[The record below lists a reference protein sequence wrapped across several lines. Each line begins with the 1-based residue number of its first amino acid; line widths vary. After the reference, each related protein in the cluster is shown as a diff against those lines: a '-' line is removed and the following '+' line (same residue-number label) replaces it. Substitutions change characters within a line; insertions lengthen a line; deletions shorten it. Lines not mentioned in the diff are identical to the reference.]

1 MSRSSTLALNRSSF
15 RDVCPSYT
23 GGLTAVTTRFSY
35 SFTFTITCSSMI
47 RFQYVV
53 LLLLM
58 DGIHVITNLDLIQQM
73 KEERRAAALKYGLRP
88 EDYKPMDQD
97 DVVRYAGDYPDF
109 GIITY
114 DHKDPYE
121 AWTDRHYRRNWG
133 EMVPIDMMRYR
144 PDRLTFTGLEAED
157 FTTWGSIIMC
167 LRVLVPMALLSWL
180 FCNEDPN
187 ALRWKNPA
195 PRADTSEMLFLDDF
209 LEMLDELP
217 AELRERCTEMRQI
230 DMQVEAGLAQNRQA
244 LIEFFDC
251 GGQLTEEQKQHRYQE
266 LQKEY
271 NRLRLLGE
279 MKVSLAERMQEVLET
294 YMQYLDKEKT
304 HFKYELEADNP
315 GITEVIE
322 TRFANYCESLIALR
336 KERKR
341 KLTNGSV
348 DNGSEPQAKISR
360 FPMQFVLH
368 LTSLFRVATDGNAL
382 SSYIRTEFTLGDE
395 EIESPMVSGAGPI
408 RSRKAPIDD
417 YNIIRRRST
426 SVGLKTSQ
434 SAPSTVITNSVSPA
448 VSEKSW
454 TPLSSLPILEELPP
468 SSALTPTS
476 LCPTAQVTPSTT
488 PTTMPTFVGPESRHG
503 RPRKLTSRV
512 QEMFK
517 EAVQRQRH
525 HYHRSI
531 DTVHTADVSTE
542 DDDEISEEDDDD
554 GDDSKR
560 KWCFCN
566 EKSYGDMVACD
577 NKACPYQW
585 FHYPCVNIS
594 ATPKGRWYCP
604 HCVDERARRSESG
617 DFNAV
622 SAATVL

>member
-1 MSRSSTLALNRSSF
+1 
-15 RDVCPSYT
+15 
-23 GGLTAVTTRFSY
+23 
-35 SFTFTITCSSMI
+35 
-47 RFQYVV
+47 
-53 LLLLM
+53 
-58 DGIHVITNLDLIQQM
+58 
-73 KEERRAAALKYGLRP
+73 
-88 EDYKPMDQD
+88 
-97 DVVRYAGDYPDF
+97 
-109 GIITY
+109 
-114 DHKDPYE
+114 
-121 AWTDRHYRRNWG
+121 
-133 EMVPIDMMRYR
+133 
-144 PDRLTFTGLEAED
+144 
-157 FTTWGSIIMC
+157 
-167 LRVLVPMALLSWL
+167 
-180 FCNEDPN
+180 
-187 ALRWKNPA
+187 
-195 PRADTSEMLFLDDF
+195 MLFLDDF

-230 DMQVEAGLAQNRQA
+230 DIQVEAGLAQNRQA

-251 GGQLTEEQKQHRYQE
+251 GGQLTEEQKQMRYQE

-341 KLTNGSV
+341 KMTNGSV
-348 DNGSEPQAKISR
+348 DNSGEPQAKMSK
-360 FPMQFVLH
+360 VSSEGN
-368 LTSLFRVATDGNAL
+368 SLSN
-382 SSYIRTEFTLGDE
+382 YIRNELTLGEDE
-395 EIESPMVSGAGPI
+395 LESPMVSGAGPV
-408 RSRKAPIDD
+408 RSKKNSADE
-417 YNIIRRRST
+417 YNVVKRRGT
-426 SVGLKTSQ
+426 PVALKTSL
-434 SAPSTVITNSVSPA
+434 SVPSIMSTNAVSPA

-454 TPLSSLPILEELPP
+454 TPLSSIPALDDIPP
-468 SSALTPTS
+468 STALTPSSSCSTTQMT
-476 LCPTAQVTPSTT
+476 PTTTPS
-488 PTTMPTFVGPESRHG
+488 TMPTFVGPESRHG

-531 DTVHTADVSTE
+531 DSVHTADISTE
-542 DDDEISEEDDDD
+542 DEEVPASEEDDDE

-594 ATPKGRWYCP
+594 STPKGRWYCP
-604 HCVDERARRSESG
+604 HCADERVRRGESG
-617 DFNAV
+617 EFSSV
-622 SAATVL
+622 SATAVQIQ

>member
-1 MSRSSTLALNRSSF
+1 
-15 RDVCPSYT
+15 
-23 GGLTAVTTRFSY
+23 
-35 SFTFTITCSSMI
+35 
-47 RFQYVV
+47 
-53 LLLLM
+53 
-58 DGIHVITNLDLIQQM
+58 
-73 KEERRAAALKYGLRP
+73 
-88 EDYKPMDQD
+88 
-97 DVVRYAGDYPDF
+97 
-109 GIITY
+109 
-114 DHKDPYE
+114 
-121 AWTDRHYRRNWG
+121 
-133 EMVPIDMMRYR
+133 
-144 PDRLTFTGLEAED
+144 
-157 FTTWGSIIMC
+157 
-167 LRVLVPMALLSWL
+167 
-180 FCNEDPN
+180 
-187 ALRWKNPA
+187 
-195 PRADTSEMLFLDDF
+195 
-209 LEMLDELP
+209 
-217 AELRERCTEMRQI
+217 
-230 DMQVEAGLAQNRQA
+230 GLAQNRQA

-348 DNGSEPQAKISR
+348 DNPGEPQAKLS
-360 FPMQFVLH
+360 
-368 LTSLFRVATDGNAL
+368 RVATDGNAL
-382 SSYIRTEFTLGDE
+382 SNYIRTEFTLGEE

-408 RSRKAPIDD
+408 RNRKAPIDD
-417 YNIIRRRST
+417 YNMIR
-426 SVGLKTSQ
+426 
-434 SAPSTVITNSVSPA
+434 
-448 VSEKSW
+448 
-454 TPLSSLPILEELPP
+454 
-468 SSALTPTS
+468 S
-476 LCPTAQVTPSTT
+476 LCSTAQITPSTT

-531 DTVHTADVSTE
+531 DTPHTADVSTE
-542 DDDEISEEDDDD
+542 DDDEISEEDDDE

-617 DFNAV
+617 DFSAV
-622 SAATVL
+622 SAAAVL

>member
-1 MSRSSTLALNRSSF
+1 
-15 RDVCPSYT
+15 
-23 GGLTAVTTRFSY
+23 
-35 SFTFTITCSSMI
+35 
-47 RFQYVV
+47 
-53 LLLLM
+53 
-58 DGIHVITNLDLIQQM
+58 
-73 KEERRAAALKYGLRP
+73 
-88 EDYKPMDQD
+88 
-97 DVVRYAGDYPDF
+97 
-109 GIITY
+109 
-114 DHKDPYE
+114 
-121 AWTDRHYRRNWG
+121 
-133 EMVPIDMMRYR
+133 
-144 PDRLTFTGLEAED
+144 
-157 FTTWGSIIMC
+157 
-167 LRVLVPMALLSWL
+167 
-180 FCNEDPN
+180 
-187 ALRWKNPA
+187 
-195 PRADTSEMLFLDDF
+195 MLFLDDF

-251 GGQLTEEQKQHRYQE
+251 GGQLTEEQKQHPISGASKGMGTNRIFDDGPRFLNISF
-266 LQKEY
+266 LQEY

-348 DNGSEPQAKISR
+348 DNSGEPQPKISR
-360 FPMQFVLH
+360 YLPKA
-368 LTSLFRVATDGNAL
+368 SDGNAL
-382 SSYIRTEFTLGDE
+382 SNYIRSEFTLGDE

-408 RSRKAPIDD
+408 RMKKSSNLDEFNLMRVSHFVGECGA
-417 YNIIRRRST
+417 SA
-426 SVGLKTSQ
+426 SLGLKTSH
-434 SAPSTVITNSVSPA
+434 SAPSTVIPNAVSPA

-454 TPLSSLPILEELPP
+454 TPLSSLPVLEELPP
-468 SSALTPTS
+468 PSVLTPS
-476 LCPTAQVTPSTT
+476 VRFSSRISEFVLDSQITPSTT

-525 HYHRSI
+525 HYHRSV
-531 DTVHTADVSTE
+531 DTPHTAEVSTE
-542 DDDEISEEDDDD
+542 EDEEIPASEEDDEES
-554 GDDSKR
+554 DDSKR

-594 ATPKGRWYCP
+594 ATPKGRWGEMFFISDRAMLEHYCP
-604 HCVDERARRSESG
+604 WDSYHIEVPQRLE
-617 DFNAV
+617 
-622 SAATVL
+622 TVLNTLEKLEFSSEIELLQSRTATEDEIEMVHTKDYISEIKRTTNMREKELEEFSSKYEDIYVNRNTFDASLLAAGCVFQLIDAVHQT